1 MLLSPCFKAGKWF
14 VPTTYVNDRNGESY
28 PSFNA
33 TRDRLSLL
41 AVGFTG
47 SRALGFKV
55 SNSMERT
62 LRQTPV
68 AIATKQKLSDS
79 LVKKPA
85 SCSTSLRPTG
95 TYRRLPVARYLGSLR
110 TGQPW
115 ADDR

>member
-68 AIATKQKLSDS
+68 AIATKQKLSNS
-79 LVKKPA
+79 LVRETRKLLDFPEANGHLSPA
-85 SCSTSLRPTG
+85 
-95 TYRRLPVARYLGSLR
+95 ARCAIPWQFADRATLGR
-110 TGQPW
+110 
-115 ADDR
+115 